1 MTGYIARRI
10 LATIPVLL
18 MVTIFVFVLL
28 RVALPGDPA
37 ALLAGP
43 DAQIY
48 EVEEVREHLGLNR
61 PVVVQLVI
69 WLGDIAQGDFGTS
82 TYGKHKVLDLI
93 KDRMVAT
100 ISLAISAELLMVGMG
115 IPLGVFAGWK
125 ARSLTDRS
133 VMVLAVLGYSVP
145 VFWLGLMLIYLFAVR
160 LDWVP
165 AAGYVPPSEDFKD
178 YVMHLILPVIT
189 TAVIG
194 MALMTRM
201 TRATM
206 VETLN
211 ENYIRTARA
220 KGMAEKVVL
229 LRHALKNAA
238 LPIVTIIGLGFAGL
252 LTGLVITES
261 VFAIPGLG
269 RLLVSAISERNYPVI
284 QGTALFI
291 SVVYVLVNLL
301 VDLSYGLL
309 DPRIRY

>member
-1 MTGYIARRI
+1 
-10 LATIPVLL
+10 

-48 EVEEVREHLGLNR
+48 EIEEVREHLGLNR
-61 PVVVQLVI
+61 PVVVQLGI

-206 VETLN
+206 VETLD

-220 KGMAEKVVL
+220 KGLAEKVVL

>member
-1 MTGYIARRI
+1 
-10 LATIPVLL
+10 

-43 DAQIY
+43 DAQMY

-61 PVVVQLVI
+61 PVVVQLGI

>member
-1 MTGYIARRI
+1 
-10 LATIPVLL
+10 

-48 EVEEVREHLGLNR
+48 EIEEVREHLGLNR
-61 PVVVQLVI
+61 PVVVQLGI

-229 LRHALKNAA
+229 LRHGLKNAA

>member
-48 EVEEVREHLGLNR
+48 EIEEVREHLGLNR
-61 PVVVQLVI
+61 PVVVQLGI

-229 LRHALKNAA
+229 LRHGLKNAA

>member
-1 MTGYIARRI
+1 
-10 LATIPVLL
+10 

-61 PVVVQLVI
+61 PVVVQLGI

>member
-1 MTGYIARRI
+1 
-10 LATIPVLL
+10 